1 VERGY
6 AGKPSFCETNSI
18 LIIQF
23 NGLVFSKSHF
33 SIKIAF
39 RKFLGGYMTQ
49 GKRSGGPKTV
59 EGKSRSSKNATSHG
73 LTSMAPSNSNEKALV
88 DAYSRELIEYYK
100 PESPLEQLQIQRIA
114 TCRAKS
120 AYLYDLEQ
128 VKLSLAAKELES
140 QPEKILEK
148 IPGATGLAMGMAKD
162 LITSGQIHLPC
173 RLDLPL
179 LESICDEIN
188 QMHGEMENRHQFAR
202 ALPRLTKYLN
212 SYPVVGL
219 NNTSQWM
226 EKLAAISKDLK
237 RTDEIGGSGRFDELI
252 KGYLRGKEYE
262 ALLEKEASRPGME
275 ELERYQ
281 EERRIARGEK
291 TRKIEPEQKV
301 DPNAI
306 TDLPT
311 ITLQLKQF
319 QGLHKSHQQ
328 ALDLVAQYQEIK
340 DLMLRA
346 LSLPV
351 AESDLLMRYQTTL
364 ERRLSS
370 AIGELLALQRSPKL

>member
-1 VERGY
+1 M
-6 AGKPSFCETNSI
+6 A
-18 LIIQF
+18 
-23 NGLVFSKSHF
+23 
-33 SIKIAF
+33 
-39 RKFLGGYMTQ
+39 Q

-88 DAYSRELIEYYK
+88 DSYSKELIEYYK
-100 PESPLEQLQIQRIA
+100 SESPLEQLQIQRIA
-114 TCRAKS
+114 RCRAKL

-128 VKLSLAAKELES
+128 VKLSLAVKELES

-148 IPGATGLAMGMAKD
+148 IPAATGLAMGMAID

-188 QMHGEMENRHQFAR
+188 QMHGVIENRHQFAR

-212 SYPVVGL
+212 NYPVVGL

-226 EKLAAISKDLK
+226 QKLEAISKDLNM
-237 RTDEIGGSGRFDELI
+237 TDEFGEGYVGEYEEVI
-252 KGYLRGKEYE
+252 KGYLRSREYE
-262 ALLEKEASRPGME
+262 ALMENEAMRPGLE

-281 EERRIARGEK
+281 EERRIARGQK
-291 TRKIEPEQKV
+291 PKKVEPEPKV
-301 DPNAI
+301 DPDVI
-306 TDLPT
+306 TDLPAV
-311 ITLQLKQF
+311 TLQLKQF
-319 QGLHKSHQQ
+319 LDLHKSHQKAQ
-328 ALDLVAQYQEIK
+328 ELVAQYQEIK

-370 AIGELLALQRSPKL
+370 AIGELLALQRSPKP

>member
-1 VERGY
+1 
-6 AGKPSFCETNSI
+6 
-18 LIIQF
+18 
-23 NGLVFSKSHF
+23 
-33 SIKIAF
+33 
-39 RKFLGGYMTQ
+39 MTQ

-59 EGKSRSSKNATSHG
+59 EGKSRSSKNAISHG
-73 LTSMAPSNSNEKALV
+73 LTSMVPSNSNEKALV

-100 PESPLEQLQIQRIA
+100 PESPLERLQIQRIA
-114 TCRAKS
+114 RCRAKL

-148 IPGATGLAMGMAKD
+148 IPGATGLAMGMAIEF
-162 LITSGQIHLPC
+162 ITSGQIHLPG

-188 QMHGEMENRHQFAR
+188 QMHGQMENKHQFAR

-226 EKLAAISKDLK
+226 EKLVAVCKDLK
-237 RTDEIGGSGRFDELI
+237 RNDERGERYMGRFDEII
-252 KGYLRGKEYE
+252 KGYLRSREYE
-262 ALLEKEASRPGME
+262 ALVEKEATRPRME
-275 ELERYQ
+275 ELKRYQ
-281 EERRIARGEK
+281 EEQRIARGQK
-291 TRKIEPEQKV
+291 PRKVELEEKV
-301 DPNAI
+301 DPDVI
-306 TDLPT
+306 TDLPAL
-311 ITLQLKQF
+311 TLQLKQF
-319 QGLHKSHQQ
+319 LDLYKSHQKAQ
-328 ALDLVAQYQEIK
+328 QLAVQYQEIK

-346 LSLPV
+346 LSLPE

-370 AIGELLALQRSPKL
+370 AIGELLALQRSSKP